1 MDAGGN
7 ILHIE
12 NRGDFTAA
20 TAQSVGDNANAIGI
34 SARTVGANND
44 LRIENHGDFT
54 VAATNT
60 YYSGSANA
68 YGISASSDGGGS
80 ELRIENRG
88 DLTVTGTGPGGKAGM
103 RVAW

>member
-1 MDAGGN
+1 M
-7 ILHIE
+7 
-12 NRGDFTAA
+12 
-20 TAQSVGDNANAIGI
+20 
-34 SARTVGANND
+34 
-44 LRIENHGDFT
+44 
-54 VAATNT
+54 AATNT